1 MGNLMLCERIADG
14 ASAPSDAIT
23 TWKDGH
29 GVDYCL
35 RPQTNR
41 LPVPEYN
48 EANKPAIPWNWSAGI
63 FEIGHDVLV
72 KVKYAPVG
80 WPNTEGQSMRLVRE
94 RAPSVPVP
102 EAIHYWL
109 DKEWDRYFLITR
121 RVHGVVLDRVWLN
134 LSVDDKLQVSDE
146 LAAHTKSVA
155 EITSPLYQNADGSAV
170 ADGNLMGHDSLLR
183 KYDPKPDGWPGPF
196 TAEEFVEH
204 ARKVSGGVE
213 PPEIGPNFHFYHND
227 PGAENVILSGTD
239 EAQTEGESHVHVAG
253 IIDWERA
260 AYCPI
265 WWITL
270 YTIEG
275 GFFLSLTEEQMEE
288 NMDQCGDYI
297 DFLHATLWE
306 VAGFTSGFRYRDW
319 FRQYLNG
326 RGKINGRRFRE
337 AKAAG
342 QIPWWK

>member
-1 MGNLMLCERIADG
+1 MGNLMVCERIAAG

-35 RPQTNR
+35 RPQTPR

-48 EANKPAIPWNWSAGI
+48 DANGPAIPWNWSSGI

-102 EAIHYWL
+102 EAIHSWL

-121 RVHGVVLDRVWLN
+121 RVHGVLLDHVWFN
-134 LSVDDKLQVSDE
+134 LSWNDKWQVVRE
-146 LAAHTKSVA
+146 LAAHTKTLA
-155 EITSPLYQNADGSAV
+155 EIKAPLFQNADGSAV
-170 ADGNLMGHDSLLR
+170 ADAYLISNDTLAGPV
-183 KYDPKPDGWPGPF
+183 DPIPGGWPGPL
-196 TAEEFVEH
+196 TPEEFGQHLRE
-204 ARKVSGGVE
+204 VSDGLE
-213 PPEIGPNFHFYHND
+213 PPETGGDFHFYHSD
-227 PGAENVILSGTD
+227 TSPGNVILSGTD
-239 EAQTEGESHVHVAG
+239 EAQTEGESHVHVVG

-260 AYCPI
+260 AFYPK

-270 YTIEG
+270 WITVG
-275 GFFLSLTEEQMEE
+275 GGVYLSLTEEQMAEDRNQCVEYGSFLSKALVDIGFQPGPDHEE
-288 NMDQCGDYI
+288 
-297 DFLHATLWE
+297 
-306 VAGFTSGFRYRDW
+306 W
-319 FRQYLNG
+319 FSQYLAG
-326 RGKINGRRFRE
+326 RSKVSTRRLKE

-342 QIPWWK
+342 RLP